1 MPRKIVI
8 IGANAA
14 GVDAASAARKTDRK
28 AEITLITRE
37 KLGVYSRCG
46 LPFVIGGHIP
56 SFEDLIVYPPSYYR
70 MMKLNLKLETEAKE
84 IDTTKR
90 VVEVEGKEGAE
101 SIEFDT
107 LILAT
112 GARAFVPPIKGVDK
126 EGVFSLRTIDD
137 GKAIVKAME
146 KAKSA
151 VVIGA
156 GFIGLETAVALVE
169 RGIKTTVVELL
180 PYIMP
185 TLFDK
190 DMADR
195 AMRLLEEKG
204 LKFIVG
210 KGVDEILGGDKV
222 SSVSVG
228 GEEIPA
234 DLVVVATGVRPN
246 VELAKN
252 AGITIG
258 ESRGIKVDKRMQ
270 TSCEGIYAAG
280 DCAESICR
288 VTHRPMLIQ
297 LGTNAVRQAKVAGIN
312 AAGGYATMLP
322 SLGSAVSR
330 MFDIEVGATGV
341 TEYLAKK
348 SGMEVVSAT
357 FASKTR
363 ASYYPGAKPIWIK
376 LIVEK
381 EMERIVGAQI
391 IGGEEVTQRVNALSF
406 AIMKQMTVRELAKA
420 DTCYAPPV
428 NETWEPMVLAAELA
442 LRKL

>member
-28 AEITLITRE
+28 AEITLITKE
-37 KLGVYSRCG
+37 DKGAYSRCG

-56 SFEDLIVYPPSYYR
+56 NFEDLIIYPPSYYR

-84 IDTTKR
+84 IDVCKK
-90 VVEVEGKEGAE
+90 VVEVEGKDGAE
-101 SIEFDT
+101 SIEFDS

-112 GARAFVPPIKGVDK
+112 GARPFVPPIKGVDK
-126 EGVFSLRTIDD
+126 EGVFSLR
-137 GKAIVKAME
+137 GKAIAKAVE

-169 RGIKTTVVELL
+169 RGVETTVVELL

-195 AMRLLEEKG
+195 AMRLLENKG

-210 KGVDEILGGDKV
+210 KGVDEILGGEKV

-234 DLVVVATGVRPN
+234 DLVVVATGVRAN

-258 ESRGIKVDKRMQ
+258 ESRGIRVNKRMQ
-270 TSCEGIYAAG
+270 TNCEDIYAAG
-280 DCAESICR
+280 DCAESICGI
-288 VTHRPMLIQ
+288 TNRPILIQ

-312 AAGGYATMLP
+312 AAGGYTTIQP

-341 TEYLAKK
+341 TEYMAKRH
-348 SGMEVVSAT
+348 GMEVVSAT
-357 FASKTR
+357 FTSKTR
-363 ASYYPGAKPIWIK
+363 APYYPGATPIWIK

-391 IGGEEVTQRVNALSF
+391 IGGEEVTHRVNAISF
-406 AIMKQMTVRELAKA
+406 GIMKQMTVRELAKA

-428 NETWEPMVLAAELA
+428 NETWEPMVLAAELV

>member
-37 KLGVYSRCG
+37 KLGAYSRCG

-90 VVEVEGKEGAE
+90 VVEVEGKEGTE

-156 GFIGLETAVALVE
+156 GFIGLETAVA
-169 RGIKTTVVELL
+169 
-180 PYIMP
+180 
-185 TLFDK
+185 
-190 DMADR
+190 
-195 AMRLLEEKG
+195 
-204 LKFIVG
+204 
-210 KGVDEILGGDKV
+210 
-222 SSVSVG
+222 
-228 GEEIPA
+228 
-234 DLVVVATGVRPN
+234 
-246 VELAKN
+246 
-252 AGITIG
+252 
-258 ESRGIKVDKRMQ
+258 
-270 TSCEGIYAAG
+270 
-280 DCAESICR
+280 
-288 VTHRPMLIQ
+288 
-297 LGTNAVRQAKVAGIN
+297 
-312 AAGGYATMLP
+312 
-322 SLGSAVSR
+322 
-330 MFDIEVGATGV
+330 
-341 TEYLAKK
+341 
-348 SGMEVVSAT
+348 
-357 FASKTR
+357 
-363 ASYYPGAKPIWIK
+363 
-376 LIVEK
+376 
-381 EMERIVGAQI
+381 
-391 IGGEEVTQRVNALSF
+391 
-406 AIMKQMTVRELAKA
+406 
-420 DTCYAPPV
+420 
-428 NETWEPMVLAAELA
+428 
-442 LRKL
+442 